1 MAESFLA
8 GLIAGYG
15 IAIPVGPVA
24 VLIIELGVRRGLRP
38 AAAAGLGAASA
49 DAAYALVAVLAG
61 VSIATLIEPLAPGL
75 RVVAVVVLVAI
86 AVRGVW
92 TALYHA
98 RIGVPRGAVLPSD
111 TGRTYLRFL
120 VITLLNPV
128 TILYFTALILGRPE
142 LGAGPA
148 ERTAFVVGAAIAST
162 SWQLFL
168 AGLGALAHRRLPWQV
183 QFGISLLGNS
193 VVVAFAVVIATSL

>member
-1 MAESFLA
+1 VAESFLA

-148 ERTAFVVGAAIAST
+148 ERAAFVIGAALAST

-183 QFGISLLGNS
+183 QFGISLLGNA

>member
-111 TGRTYLRFL
+111 AGRTYLRFL

-183 QFGISLLGNS
+183 QFGISLLGNA

>member
-24 VLIIELGVRRGLRP
+24 VLIIELGVRRGLRA

-148 ERTAFVVGAAIAST
+148 ERAAFVIGAALAST